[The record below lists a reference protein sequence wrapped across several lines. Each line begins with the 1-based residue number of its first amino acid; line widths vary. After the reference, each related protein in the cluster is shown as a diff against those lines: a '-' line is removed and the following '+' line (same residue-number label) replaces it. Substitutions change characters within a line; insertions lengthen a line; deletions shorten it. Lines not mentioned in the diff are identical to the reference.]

1 MELISKENKV
11 LAPMVEI
18 LDIKNINNCIYYSDI
33 NPENERRLFIDVS
46 KLSFVNRTMLY
57 AMAEVYMDTFS
68 FGDVLVDSNEHFV
81 KYTSYSRKD
90 NYPKHNI
97 VCFSLPNFGSEFDDY
112 TTGFYLA
119 FANCFVKQEPI
130 PVMQDIYTKEEFDRY
145 KEFYSGEREELQD
158 IVFLV
163 SLGKQNPLQ
172 NAKTALRIKSV
183 KFRNGEVV
191 SSHGGKLTTI
201 NKNFT
206 LTTDKALSNYTR
218 YNYEKEKAEKA
229 KQKAKTNGQF

>member
-11 LAPMVEI
+11 LSPMVEI
-18 LDIKNINNCIYYSDI
+18 LESKNINNCIYYSDF

-46 KLSFVNRTMLY
+46 RLSYVNKTMLY

-68 FGDVLVDSNEHFV
+68 FGDVLFDSSEQFV
-81 KYTSYSRKD
+81 KYTGYGRKD

-97 VCFSLPNFGSEFDDY
+97 VCFSLPNFGKEFDDY
-112 TTGFYLA
+112 TIGFYLE

-130 PVMQDIYTKEEFDRY
+130 PVMKDIYTKEEFDKY

-191 SSHGGKLTTI
+191 NSHGGKLTTI

-218 YNYEKEKAEKA
+218 YKYEKDKEAKA